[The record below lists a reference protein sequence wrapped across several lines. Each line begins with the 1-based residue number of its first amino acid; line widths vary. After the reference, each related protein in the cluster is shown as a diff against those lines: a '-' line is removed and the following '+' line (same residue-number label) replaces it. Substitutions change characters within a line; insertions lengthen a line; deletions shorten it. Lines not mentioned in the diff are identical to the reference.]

1 MHSAYTNQ
9 DHDDPKRSLNGLR
22 DEIDERLQLVLNE
35 QNNFDSDEEDADGT
49 HAF

>member
-9 DHDDPKRSLNGLR
+9 DHDDSKRSLNELR
-22 DEIDERLQLVLNE
+22 DE
-35 QNNFDSDEEDADGT
+35 QNNSDSGEEDADGT